1 VRRAE
6 PIAGLG
12 GILLLGSLFLR
23 WYGGA
28 GFDPAVVDALPPGI
42 SIFGPAD
49 ITAWQA
55 FTVIDILLALI
66 AVTAILVPVLSVAT
80 RGPAKSIG
88 IAVIASAVGWIG
100 VLLVVFRLIDMP
112 TDDMRPLFPAWIGL
126 AGAVIAWV
134 GSWLSLRDE
143 STPGAVVPD
152 LPLRPIAA

>member
-12 GILLLGSLFLR
+12 GILLLVSLFLR

-28 GFDPAVVDALPPGI
+28 GFPSGIVEVLPPGV
-42 SIFGPAD
+42 SLAGPPD
-49 ITAWQA
+49 VTAWQA

-66 AVTAILVPVLSVAT
+66 AATAILVPVLSIAT

-100 VLLVVFRLIDMP
+100 VALVLFRLIDMP
-112 TDDMRPLFPAWIGL
+112 ADDLRPLLPAWLAL
-126 AGAVIAWV
+126 AGALIGWV

-143 STPGAVVPD
+143 STPGAVAPDVPRRTI
-152 LPLRPIAA
+152 PS